1 MLKTNKSKQLWTT
14 LLQLPFPK
22 AQSFLADQAA
32 LSGRLGSGY
41 EEAGVLPGRG
51 AFVEI
56 AVLLWLT
63 QGPIWALVM
72 RTETEGTD
80 LDFLFLFMIVEEIV
94 EMLKYLQ
101 YTQYTQFYARIS
113 PTCGFNYSRY
123 KVYAILYH
131 HKRRFKKNRLAIF
144 IQMQKLYHSNML

>member
-1 MLKTNKSKQLWTT
+1 M

-32 LSGRLGSGY
+32 LSSRVGSGC

-56 AVLLWLT
+56 AVLLRLT

-80 LDFLFLFMIVEEIV
+80 LDFLFLFMVVEEIV

-113 PTCGFNYSRY
+113 PT
-123 KVYAILYH
+123 
-131 HKRRFKKNRLAIF
+131 
-144 IQMQKLYHSNML
+144 